1 MRSLAL
7 ILFASLAASCSDS
20 APTAVDPDLSMP
32 KPRDMAMSIADMTVV
47 PSCTDNLKNGT
58 ESDIDCGGSTCQ
70 KCGLDKV
77 CTGAADCAS
86 GSCVSNLCKTMTT
99 CAAGMQILTASAM
112 FQLPAG
118 CSGSVRALVVG
129 GGGNGGAYPGSG
141 GGSGFVKSGTFN
153 LTGPIQV
160 TIGAAG
166 QASSL
171 GTLLTANA
179 GSNGGGGDNST
190 GGAGGSSGG
199 GKYSGFQGGR
209 GGMNGGKGGER
220 TNELD
225 NGGATSQGA
234 PFPIAIFTRATI
246 KAGTTPNTNVE
257 GGGGGGGIVING
269 STVKG
274 ANSQQTGMGGEGYGA
289 GGGGGTNGTG
299 APGVVYIE
307 WDQ

>member
-7 ILFASLAASCSDS
+7 ILFASLAASCNDS
-20 APTAVDPDLSMP
+20 APTASDPDLSMP
-32 KPRDMAMSIADMTVV
+32 LPRDMAMSVADMAAAPT
-47 PSCTDNLKNGT
+47 CTDSRKNGT

-70 KCGLDKV
+70 KCGNDKA
-77 CTGAADCAS
+77 CTGPTDCAS
-86 GSCVSNLCKTMTT
+86 GSCVANQCKPMTP
-99 CAAGMQILTASAM
+99 CAAGMQIITTTGM
-112 FQLPAG
+112 FTLPAG

-129 GGGNGGAYPGSG
+129 GGGNGGPYPGSG
-141 GGSGFVKSGTFN
+141 GGSGLVRSGTFT

-160 TIGAAG
+160 TVGAAT

-199 GKYSGFQGGR
+199 GKYSGFPGGR
-209 GGMNGGKGGER
+209 GGTDGGKGGER
-220 TNELD
+220 NNELN

-246 KAGTTPNTNVE
+246 RAGTTPNTNNE